1 MTWQSFIQFI
11 TGLTCAALTA
21 VLYIDLVGRLNTLIG
36 FTFPPSDYLRYCPPS
51 VQAGFW
57 CEVYGFPL
65 AVTAGA
71 VFGVWLGR
79 AKKLVPYD
87 QMDPRAQRRRA

>member
-1 MTWQSFIQFI
+1 MAWRSFIQFL
-11 TGLTCAALTA
+11 TGSVCAVLTA
-21 VLYIDLVGRLNTLIG
+21 VLYVEMVGRLNTLLG
-36 FTFPPSDYLRYCPPS
+36 FTFPLYDYLRFYPPS

-57 CEVYGFPL
+57 SEVLGCPL

-79 AKKLVPYD
+79 AKKLVPD
-87 QMDPRAQRRRA
+87 DEMDPRARRRWA